1 MSSEVVLAVSLL
13 LFVVGAMGVVVRR
26 NAITLALSIQLLFAA
41 SLLVLTAHD
50 RRTPPAAVD
59 PCVDGSVFAW
69 VALAAMA
76 AELVLAL
83 VLAASLARHHGSV
96 DVERASR
103 LRG

>member
-1 MSSEVVLAVSLL
+1 
-13 LFVVGAMGVVVRR
+13 MGVVVRR

-50 RRTPPAAVD
+50 RRAPQSS
-59 PCVDGSVFAW
+59 VDGSVFAW

-83 VLAASLARHHGSV
+83 ALAASLARHHGSV

-103 LRG
+103 LRR